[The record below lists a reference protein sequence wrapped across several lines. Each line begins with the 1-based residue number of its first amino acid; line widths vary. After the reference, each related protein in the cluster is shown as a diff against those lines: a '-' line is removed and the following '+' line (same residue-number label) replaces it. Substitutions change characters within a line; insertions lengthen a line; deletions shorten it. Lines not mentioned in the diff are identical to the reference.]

1 MEEPECEILCV
12 KCEEPLDIPVDCFC
26 GAVFCEECFLEHL
39 EQRRKKGLEGGHG
52 RPQSQADILWRQAKE
67 APPRDN
73 PGDAFL
79 EDEKAKWF
87 GCQLQI
93 CDSDTKPES
102 TEAYDLVETPRLR
115 RLIAQSLSFTPDSPS
130 TQFPT
135 LVSFVGGT
143 GTGKSLLIR
152 YLILLSGRENE
163 AALDR
168 VQKPVTAD
176 PSSFQATT
184 GEVNLYADPSTF
196 GTATPMFFL
205 DCEGLDAA
213 MPLAHQFQKA
223 WNDIRKA
230 GRTLFRMKRRID
242 RNFVVEN
249 LYPRLVYIFSDVVCY
264 VARENHW
271 PQTISRLMEWST
283 TGAQHSIN
291 QAALPALILI
301 INRGNEGREEWVTD
315 KGHHALTKSFLE
327 DLRDTVDK
335 DPTLAEMARKYNIP
349 LDNAAPSSGEKGPT
363 RIEQLL
369 LKSYSSFHVHF
380 IPNVGS
386 GKLGSRDVIL
396 EQISRLQRLIKV
408 ESERV
413 QVVRERSQTKFNNR
427 QLLLITGYAFGHI
440 SQNCGTPFDFGV
452 YQQLTDMTQSL
463 QTHVIS
469 FLKIC
474 FERATKANTSAMFEA
489 VTAFL
494 ASAIVKK
501 AQSSKNQAVI
511 ELHVFPETTRE
522 LFKEAMEIFL
532 ERHALCSYVNKQP
545 YWRCS
550 NTKRGHDKGLHQN
563 RLNILV
569 ASGNFEAGLAKLYN
583 SDEFTNSIKA
593 KIEILV
599 AEAAASAGSDSH
611 TWYST
616 IETKHR
622 QNIAALRIVQ
632 VYPIKETDGTSQQP
646 ELDLIDRI
654 TNPVKHL
661 LSMLIAVHA
670 EFPFLGP
677 KFCFG
682 CLFGRSEYRLP
693 CSHMVCIDCLKG
705 NSIVSPLAEPKATVV
720 LNECIICGDSGQEKG
735 WPFVIPIPPDL
746 TNPRVLAL
754 DGAGARAITQLVVLE
769 RLETLIGLGLPIG
782 WFFDLIVGSSA
793 GGIVALGIGS
803 QGFSAKDF
811 VTGFKRI
818 FKEGFVPKLFTKSP
832 GLQWISRWLSKSIY
846 VSEKYEEVVKE
857 ELQRGQA
864 ISMFGLRN
872 HCRVAVTATAGLD
885 CQLIANY
892 HVGEEGTKYTDS
904 MMTVWTAAQCTSA
917 APLYFMPK
925 LEKGIEFRDGGL
937 KANNPVLL
945 ALDEAKYIWGEVR
958 PDLVLSIGTGKGIS
972 PQPQPIGTGIIDYK
986 LVGLFKT
993 WLNTMN
999 GEEAWEEFCTSE
1011 KVNTNMLA
1019 RCNRLNVDLNGNE
1032 PTFDD
1037 IQEIESMEL
1046 AARAYNKNY
1055 TQDSDTPYKPI
1066 LGACENP
1073 ILEVQAGILRASQ
1086 YFFQITQ
1093 LSLVLNSQQEKF
1105 LIVGTLKCRLGPQE
1119 TEPFQLLLHMTSY
1132 FAVNGK
1138 RDTDMNDDLRAL
1150 KLFEVPL
1157 EFTHTTSSGP
1167 IRIDV
1172 NFGDSYLVAI
1182 SGFPMD
1188 VQASTNTIQDGVLR
1202 DYCARNGIEET
1213 EVAEDS
1219 LETIPSTFDAE
1230 GEAHLGG

>member
-1 MEEPECEILCV
+1 
-12 KCEEPLDIPVDCFC
+12 
-26 GAVFCEECFLEHL
+26 
-39 EQRRKKGLEGGHG
+39 
-52 RPQSQADILWRQAKE
+52 
-67 APPRDN
+67 
-73 PGDAFL
+73 
-79 EDEKAKWF
+79 
-87 GCQLQI
+87 
-93 CDSDTKPES
+93 
-102 TEAYDLVETPRLR
+102 
-115 RLIAQSLSFTPDSPS
+115 
-130 TQFPT
+130 
-135 LVSFVGGT
+135 
-143 GTGKSLLIR
+143 
-152 YLILLSGRENE
+152 
-163 AALDR
+163 
-168 VQKPVTAD
+168 
-176 PSSFQATT
+176 
-184 GEVNLYADPSTF
+184 
-196 GTATPMFFL
+196 
-205 DCEGLDAA
+205 
-213 MPLAHQFQKA
+213 
-223 WNDIRKA
+223 
-230 GRTLFRMKRRID
+230 
-242 RNFVVEN
+242 
-249 LYPRLVYIFSDVVCY
+249 
-264 VARENHW
+264 
-271 PQTISRLMEWST
+271 
-283 TGAQHSIN
+283 
-291 QAALPALILI
+291 
-301 INRGNEGREEWVTD
+301 
-315 KGHHALTKSFLE
+315 
-327 DLRDTVDK
+327 
-335 DPTLAEMARKYNIP
+335 
-349 LDNAAPSSGEKGPT
+349 
-363 RIEQLL
+363 
-369 LKSYSSFHVHF
+369 
-380 IPNVGS
+380 
-386 GKLGSRDVIL
+386 
-396 EQISRLQRLIKV
+396 
-408 ESERV
+408 
-413 QVVRERSQTKFNNR
+413 
-427 QLLLITGYAFGHI
+427 
-440 SQNCGTPFDFGV
+440 
-452 YQQLTDMTQSL
+452 
-463 QTHVIS
+463 
-469 FLKIC
+469 
-474 FERATKANTSAMFEA
+474 MFEA

-532 ERHALCSYVNKQP
+532 EH
-545 YWRCS
+545 
-550 NTKRGHDKGLHQN
+550 
-563 RLNILV
+563 
-569 ASGNFEAGLAKLYN
+569 
-583 SDEFTNSIKA
+583 
-593 KIEILV
+593 
-599 AEAAASAGSDSH
+599 
-611 TWYST
+611 
-616 IETKHR
+616 
-622 QNIAALRIVQ
+622 
-632 VYPIKETDGTSQQP
+632 
-646 ELDLIDRI
+646 
-654 TNPVKHL
+654 
-661 LSMLIAVHA
+661 
-670 EFPFLGP
+670 
-677 KFCFG
+677 
-682 CLFGRSEYRLP
+682 
-693 CSHMVCIDCLKG
+693 CLKG

-793 GGIVALGIGS
+793 
-803 QGFSAKDF
+803 
-811 VTGFKRI
+811 
-818 FKEGFVPKLFTKSP
+818 
-832 GLQWISRWLSKSIY
+832 
-846 VSEKYEEVVKE
+846 
-857 ELQRGQA
+857 
-864 ISMFGLRN
+864 
-872 HCRVAVTATAGLD
+872 AVTATAGLD